1 VHAEARERHCTST
14 MLPVALGDEQPLT
27 AELFGML
34 CYRGPAAPQTVQV
47 LVHGG
52 TYDQRYWDW
61 PVDNERYSYVNAAT
75 AAGYATFAFDRLG
88 TGRSTKPPSGQVDLT
103 ANIATIHQV
112 IQALRH
118 GAIGGQPFRHVVYVG
133 HSIGAQLAWAE
144 IATYQ
149 DVDAVIIS
157 GTDHVP
163 SASGTKRVID
173 NSYPATQDP
182 QFATAPLD
190 AGYLTSKP
198 GTRGANFYNVSHAD
212 PRLIAE
218 DERIKGTFT
227 LGEIRTV
234 LPLKRTEVSQG
245 ITVPVLL
252 AMGEVDNIH
261 CQADT
266 IVCTPR
272 NLYDQERPHYAAQ
285 ACLSVLVVKDMG
297 HDMNLDRSA
306 PQWFKAAQRWI
317 DRLFGEGEARQP
329 RSPCDLPVAERL
341 QVLGSE
347 EP

>member
-1 VHAEARERHCTST
+1 
-14 MLPVALGDEQPLT
+14 LPLS
-27 AELFGML
+27 AELVGTL
-34 CYRGPAAPQTVQV
+34 CSRGAALPQTVQV

-61 PVDNERYSYVNAAT
+61 PVANERYSYVNAAT

-88 TGRSTKPPSGQVDLT
+88 TGHSTKPPSAQVDLT

-112 IQALRH
+112 IQALRR
-118 GAIGGQPFRHVVYVG
+118 GTIGGQPFRHVVYVG

-144 IATYQ
+144 VATYQ

-157 GTDHVP
+157 ATDHVP
-163 SASGTKRVID
+163 SVAGTTRVID

-190 AGYLTSKP
+190 EGYLTSKP
-198 GTRGANFYNVSHAD
+198 GTRGASFYNVSHAD
-212 PRLIAE
+212 PRIIAE
-218 DERIKGTFT
+218 DERLKGTYT
-227 LGEIRTV
+227 LGEVRTV

-252 AMGEVDNIH
+252 AMGERDNIH

-272 NLYDQERPHYAAQ
+272 NLYDQEHPYYAAP
-285 ACLSVLVVKDMG
+285 ACLSVLVVHDMG
-297 HDMNLDRSA
+297 HDMNLDLSA
-306 PQWFKAAQRWI
+306 PQWFRAAPQWI
-317 DRLFGEGEARQP
+317 DRLVGVGEAHQP
-329 RSPCDLPVAERL
+329 RSPCALPLTERL
-341 QVLGSE
+341 QMMGGGAQ
-347 EP
+347 